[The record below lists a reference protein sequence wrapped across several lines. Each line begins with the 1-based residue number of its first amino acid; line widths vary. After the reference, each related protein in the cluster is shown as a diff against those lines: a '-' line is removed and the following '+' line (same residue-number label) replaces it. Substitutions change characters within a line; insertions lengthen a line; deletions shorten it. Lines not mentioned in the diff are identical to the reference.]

1 MFEMMENVYVRD
13 KIDNFSK
20 ISQKYLNKIEDDSFA
35 TEVVFIL
42 KNI

>member
-1 MFEMMENVYVRD
+1 MMENIYVRD

-20 ISQKYLNKIEDDSFA
+20 TSQKYLDNTVDEAFA
-35 TEVVFIL
+35 TEVVFVL